1 MFGELL
7 GDRYAGFEMPENK
20 TSCVLRGQLWGGGGG
35 GDDSKPSVGD
45 RMGDAQIKTRRR

>member
-1 MFGELL
+1 MIDMQDLKCLKIKLHVCSEANFG
-7 GDRYAGFEMPENK
+7 GG
-20 TSCVLRGQLWGGGGG
+20 GGGGGG